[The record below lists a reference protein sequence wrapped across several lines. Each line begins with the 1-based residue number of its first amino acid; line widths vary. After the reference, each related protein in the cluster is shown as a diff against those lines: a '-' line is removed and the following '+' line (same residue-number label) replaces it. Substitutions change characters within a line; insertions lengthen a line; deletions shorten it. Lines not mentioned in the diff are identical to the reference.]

1 MASRGVNKVIL
12 VGNVGSDPASKKMD
26 SGANRTNFSVATN
39 ETWTDKDKKTQ
50 TRTEW
55 HRITVWGKLADIC
68 SQYLKK
74 GSKVYIEGRLQT
86 RSWEQDGQKK
96 YSTEIVASE
105 MQMLDT
111 RNNNSSAPSE
121 DGDKDELPF

>member
-1 MASRGVNKVIL
+1 MASRGVNNVIL
-12 VGNVGSDPASKKMD
+12 VGNVGSDPASKKKD
-26 SGANRTNFSVATN
+26 SGANLTNFSVATH
-39 ETWTDKDKKTQ
+39 ETWTDKAKKTQ

-96 YSTEIVASE
+96 YSPEIVASE

-121 DGDKDELPF
+121 DGDKDEHPF